1 MQSIGTVFKVGNG
14 PSSSHSVG
22 PYSAAK
28 FMKKFYPD
36 CDERKVYLR
45 GSLGLTGKGHGTD
58 RSIKTILPDI
68 EVIFDL
74 DTPES
79 ELPHPNTM
87 DFYGYKNG
95 TEVHHVRI
103 MSIGGGQLSIEGHPN
118 KEAVEVYSQKTFA
131 EIYDYCQE
139 HYLNLAQFV
148 FEHEDED
155 INYKLHSRWRTM
167 QAAVEEGLQQ
177 KGVLPGGLE
186 LERKARYLFNNVS
199 HNESSETTMARLV
212 SAYAFAVAEQ
222 NASEEVVVT
231 APTCGSCGVLPAV
244 LYYAKHNKGFTD
256 DDICEGLAVAGLI
269 GNLIRTNASVSG
281 AECGCQAEIGSA
293 CTMAAAALAHMEGLP
308 LDQIEYAAVV
318 AMQHFLGLTC
328 DPVNGLVQIPCIERN
343 AVAALR
349 AINSVNLARFL
360 HATRRISLDNVIE
373 TMYQTGL
380 DMKEQYKETSN
391 GGLANLYKID
401 AVDVRRD

>member
-1 MQSIGTVFKVGNG
+1 MQSIGTVFKVGHG

-28 FMKKFYPD
+28 FMRKYYPD
-36 CDERKVYLR
+36 ADERKVYLR
-45 GSLGLTGKGHGTD
+45 GSLGLTGRGHGTD
-58 RSIKTILPDI
+58 KAIKAILPEI
-68 EVIFDL
+68 EVIFDV

-95 TEVHHVRI
+95 KEVHHVRI
-103 MSIGGGQLSIEGHPN
+103 MSIGGGQLRIEDHPN
-118 KEAVEVYSQKTFA
+118 KEAEEIYTQKTFA

-139 HYLNLAQFV
+139 NYLNLAEFV
-148 FEHEDED
+148 FQQEDD
-155 INYKLHSRWRTM
+155 DLNYKLHSRWRTM
-167 QAAVEEGLQQ
+167 QAAVEDGLQQ
-177 KGVLPGGLE
+177 RGVLPGGLE
-186 LERKARYLFNNVS
+186 LERKARFLYNNVS
-199 HNESSETTMARLV
+199 HNESGETTMARLV

-256 DDICEGLAVAGLI
+256 DEICEGLAVAGLI

-281 AECGCQAEIGSA
+281 AEAGCQAEIGSA

-360 HATRRISLDNVIE
+360 HITRRISLDNVIE

-401 AVDVRRD
+401 IDDINRE